1 MSGILRQAPRPLH
14 ALGIILGLWCAGA
27 VGASGGVKPT
37 AQQIQSAQQVQTAQH
52 AALEPARAALRT
64 LQFEKARALLTALGN
79 AGNPEAEY
87 LLGLMY
93 LNGVGVMLDP
103 VHGVTLIRSAA
114 ERGSAAA
121 AYVLAGEL
129 SRTPEAAPGAA
140 QQWLERSAKLEYSLA
155 VAALKSGRP
164 LLASEAL
171 GTTDPALMSAWV
183 IECVRKSNIGELRRL
198 GNAAAT
204 VHDEF
209 GRSALSLAASA
220 DSADAAAVLI
230 ELGADVRAVD
240 SAGTSALMIAAEG
253 GDSRLID
260 LLVSHGADPQKADS
274 EGRTALFYA
283 ARGNRAAAV
292 LALQRAGASLEA
304 HDSRGYG
311 ALDAAL
317 VVGADE
323 AAAQLR
329 ALGLHAS
336 RVTVDPARQSAA
348 FDPARPGDIY
358 RGWPALAI
366 AVSRDDSA
374 GVQQLLAAGGNP
386 NLRLPQGA
394 PLVQISADAHAF
406 KSLALLLAR
415 GADAGAADRAGH
427 STLWLAAARNDAAL
441 VKALLDA
448 RVSADTHAPGE
459 QTPLLAALGA
469 AHPAVAQM
477 LLAAGADA
485 NAIDPQGHTPLMLA
499 CANGSTALIAS
510 LLDHHAGLNAVD
522 QERRTAVLFAAAAGS
537 RDAVTLLLNAGA
549 NPKAI
554 DAQGATV
561 LHAAARQS
569 GADVLA
575 PLLAIDLPLNRR
587 DEQGDTPLL
596 LAAATGNVEIV
607 RALLARSA
615 DLNVQN
621 SVGDTALIAASRGGH
636 QQICHLL
643 LAAGANKLLRNGSG
657 ISAGDVA
664 AARGFTSIATEL
676 SKG

>member
-1 MSGILRQAPRPLH
+1 MSRRLH
-14 ALGIILGLWCAGA
+14 ALCLFASLWCAGA
-27 VGASGGVKPT
+27 VAAPGVVKST
-37 AQQIQSAQQVQTAQH
+37 ARQD
-52 AALEPARAALRT
+52 ALEPARAALRT
-64 LQFEKARALLTALGN
+64 LQFDKAAALLSTLGN
-79 AGNPEAEY
+79 AGNRDAEY

-103 VHGVTLIRSAA
+103 ARGVALMRSAA
-114 ERGSAAA
+114 ERGSGAA

-140 QQWLERSAKLEYSLA
+140 RQWLERSAQLGYTLA
-155 VAALKSGRP
+155 AEALKSGRP
-164 LLASEAL
+164 LLARETL
-171 GTTDPALMSAWV
+171 GASDPTLMTAWV
-183 IECVRKSNIGELRRL
+183 IECVRKNNIEELRRL
-198 GNAAAT
+198 GNAGAA

-209 GRSALSLAASA
+209 SRSALSLAASA
-220 DSADAAAVLI
+220 DSVEAAAVLI
-230 ELGADVRAVD
+230 EFGADVRAVD
-240 SAGTSALMIAAEG
+240 SAGTTSLMIAAEG
-253 GDSRLID
+253 GDQRLLD
-260 LLVSHGADPQKADS
+260 LLLTHGADPQKADN

-283 ARGNRAAAV
+283 ARGNRAPAI
-292 LALQRAGASLEA
+292 LALQRAGAMLDA
-304 HDSRGYG
+304 HDSRGYD

-317 VVGADE
+317 IVGADE

-329 ALGLHAS
+329 ALGLHTA

-358 RGWPALAI
+358 RGWPPLAI
-366 AVSRDDSA
+366 GVSRDDSA
-374 GVQQLLAAGGNP
+374 AVQQLLAAGGNA
-386 NLRLPQGA
+386 NLRLPQGVS
-394 PLVQISADAHAF
+394 LLQIAADAHAF

-427 STLWLAAARNDAAL
+427 STLWLAAARNDAVL

-448 RVSADTHAPGE
+448 RVFPDTHAPGE
-459 QTPLLAALGA
+459 QTPLLVALGA

-485 NAIDPQGHTPLMLA
+485 NAVDPQGRTPLMLA
-499 CANGSTALIAS
+499 CASGSTTLIAS
-510 LLDHHAGLNAVD
+510 LLEHHGRIDAEDH
-522 QERRTAVLFAAAAGS
+522 ERRTAILFAAAAGS

-554 DAQGATV
+554 DALGGTA

-569 GADVLA
+569 GVDVLA
-575 PLLAIDLPLNRR
+575 PLLANDLPVNRR
-587 DEQGDTPLL
+587 DQQGDTPLL
-596 LAAATGNVEIV
+596 LAAAAGNVEIV
-607 RALLARSA
+607 RALLARSPE
-615 DLNVQN
+615 LNVQN
-621 SVGDTALIAASRGGH
+621 GMGDTALIAASRGGY

-664 AARGFTSIATEL
+664 AARGFASITAEL
-676 SKG
+676 AKG

>member
-1 MSGILRQAPRPLH
+1 MSRLFRQAPGPLH
-14 ALGIILGLWCAGA
+14 ALGIIVGLWCALASLWCAGA
-27 VGASGGVKPT
+27 MGASRSVKPT
-37 AQQIQSAQQVQTAQH
+37 AQKD
-52 AALEPARAALRT
+52 ALEPARAALRT
-64 LQFEKARALLTALGN
+64 LQFDKATALLTTLGN
-79 AGNPEAEY
+79 AGNREAEY

-103 VHGVTLIRSAA
+103 ARGVTLIRSAA

-129 SRTPEAAPGAA
+129 SRSPDAAPGAA
-140 QQWLERSAKLEYSLA
+140 QQWLERSANLGYTLALE
-155 VAALKSGRP
+155 ALKSGRP
-164 LLASEAL
+164 LLAREIL
-171 GTTDPALMSAWV
+171 GATDPALMGAWV
-183 IECVRKSNIGELRRL
+183 IDCVRKNNIGELRRI
-198 GNAAAT
+198 GPSAAA

-209 GRSALSLAASA
+209 GRSALSLAAGSG
-220 DSADAAAVLI
+220 SVGAAAVLI

-240 SAGTSALMIAAEG
+240 SAGTTALMIAAEG
-253 GDSRLID
+253 GDSSLID
-260 LLVSHGADPQKADS
+260 LLLSHGADPQKADN

-292 LALQRAGASLEA
+292 LALQRAGAMLEA

-311 ALDAAL
+311 VLDAAL

-323 AAAQLR
+323 AATQLR
-329 ALGLHAS
+329 ALGLHAAP
-336 RVTVDPARQSAA
+336 TTDPARQSTA

-358 RGWPALAI
+358 RGWPPLAI

-386 NLRLPQGA
+386 NLRLPQGV
-394 PLVQISADAHAF
+394 PLLQIAADAHAF
-406 KSLALLLAR
+406 KSLTLLLGR

-448 RVSADTHAPGE
+448 RVSPDTHAPGE
-459 QTPLLAALGA
+459 QTPLLVALGA
-469 AHPAVAQM
+469 AHPVVAHM

-485 NAIDPQGHTPLMLA
+485 NAADPQGHTPLMLA
-499 CANGSTALIAS
+499 CSSGSTALIAA
-510 LLDHHAGLNAVD
+510 LLEHHAGIDAED
-522 QERRTAVLFAAAAGS
+522 HERRTALLFAAAAGS

-554 DAQGATV
+554 DAQGATA

-569 GADVLA
+569 GADVLV

-587 DEQGDTPLL
+587 DGQGDTPLL
-596 LAAATGNVEIV
+596 LAAASGNVEIV
-607 RALLARSA
+607 RALLIRSP
-615 DLNVQN
+615 DLNVQS
-621 SVGDTALIAASRGGH
+621 SVGDTALIAASRGGY

-643 LAAGANKLLRNGSG
+643 LAAGANKMLRNGSG
-657 ISAGDVA
+657 VSAGDVA
-664 AARGFTSIATEL
+664 AARGFASISTEL
-676 SKG
+676 AKG

>member
-1 MSGILRQAPRPLH
+1 MSRILF
-14 ALGIILGLWCAGA
+14 GIILGLWCAGA
-27 VGASGGVKPT
+27 VAARGGVKPT
-37 AQQIQSAQQVQTAQH
+37 AQQVQTAQQ

-64 LQFEKARALLTALGN
+64 LQFDKARALLTTLGN

-93 LNGVGVMLDP
+93 LNGVGVILDP
-103 VHGVTLIRSAA
+103 ARGVALIRSAA

-129 SRTPEAAPGAA
+129 SRAPDAALGTARR
-140 QQWLERSAKLEYSLA
+140 WLERSAKLGYPLA
-155 VAALKSGRP
+155 VEALKSGRP
-164 LLASEAL
+164 LLATEIL
-171 GTTDPALMSAWV
+171 GASDPALLTAWV
-183 IECVRKSNIGELRRL
+183 IACVRKNNTEELHRL
-198 GNAAAT
+198 GPAAAA
-204 VHDEF
+204 VRDEF
-209 GRSALSLAASA
+209 GRSALSLAAGA
-220 DSADAAAVLI
+220 DSVDAAAVLI
-230 ELGADVRAVD
+230 ESGADIRSVD
-240 SAGTSALMIAAEG
+240 SAGTSALMIAAER

-260 LLVSHGADPQKADS
+260 LLLSHGADLQKADN
-274 EGRTALFYA
+274 EGRTSMFYA

-292 LALQRAGASLEA
+292 LALQRAGAMLEVR
-304 HDSRGYG
+304 DSRGYG

-329 ALGLHAS
+329 ALGLHAT
-336 RVTVDPARQSAA
+336 RVTVDPAGQSAA

-358 RGWPALAI
+358 RGWPAIAI

-374 GVQQLLAAGGNP
+374 GVQQQLAAGGNP

-394 PLVQISADAHAF
+394 PLVHIAADARAF
-406 KSLALLLAR
+406 KSLTLLLSH
-415 GADAGAADRAGH
+415 GADAGAADHAGH
-427 STLWLAAARNDAAL
+427 SMLWLAAAHNDAAL

-448 RVSADTHAPGE
+448 RLSADMHAPAE
-459 QTPLLAALGA
+459 QTPLLIALGA
-469 AHPAVAQM
+469 VHPTVAQM

-485 NAIDPQGHTPLMLA
+485 DAVDPQGRTPLMLA
-499 CANGSTALIAS
+499 AASGSTALIAS
-510 LLDHHAGLNAVD
+510 LLEHHARIDAADHEG
-522 QERRTAVLFAAAAGS
+522 RTAVLFAAAAGS

-554 DAQGATV
+554 DAQGATA

-569 GADVLA
+569 GVDVLA
-575 PLLAIDLPLNRR
+575 PLLAIDPPLNRR

-596 LAAATGNVEIV
+596 LAAAGGNLEIV
-607 RALLARSA
+607 RALLTRSP

-621 SVGDTALIAASRGGH
+621 SVGDTALIAASRGGY

-657 ISAGDVA
+657 ISAADVA
-664 AARGFTSIATEL
+664 GARGFSSIATEL
-676 SKG
+676 AKG